1 MSVNLKKTKIMIFQ
15 KSPGRQDHKHS
26 FKLDNMPLER
36 SQNYLSRDNN
46 SRKLLQKEALK
57 LASQS
62 ECGWKIKYSNRIK
75 QILIKSIIKNIFYL
89 FKLHISP
96 LNSLPTKQKWHTKQQ
111 ILPKHVPLEPRD
123 RHSGKTDF
131 PKKDRLVIYCT
142 YTAVIM
148 QKHFLTPCSNNKDN
162 S

>member
-1 MSVNLKKTKIMIFQ
+1 MFNSGAFLTRSDTVLGLIYLWVNIVIFLVLREGYERGCGDETSPLAEHYFQDQAVMCPGAQSISVQFSCLKSLRETEGGMSVNLKKTKIMIFQ

-62 ECGWKIKYSNRIK
+62 ECGWKIKSNK
-75 QILIKSIIKNIFYL
+75 VLK
-89 FKLHISP
+89 
-96 LNSLPTKQKWHTKQQ
+96 
-111 ILPKHVPLEPRD
+111 
-123 RHSGKTDF
+123 
-131 PKKDRLVIYCT
+131 
-142 YTAVIM
+142 
-148 QKHFLTPCSNNKDN
+148 
-162 S
+162 